1 METLP
6 AMDQDELLCIQG
18 QIFLGSLHQPRE
30 FNINM
35 IRHHLK
41 IERKRSSNF
50 KLSKRNKIKQ
60 INQTNPLGFKNLV
73 ASGRLNS

>member
-18 QIFLGSLHQPRE
+18 QIFLGNLRQPRE

-35 IRHHLK
+35 IRHDRK
-41 IERKRSSNF
+41 IERRSSNF
-50 KLSKRNKIKQ
+50 QLSKRNKIKQ
-60 INQTNPLGFKNLV
+60 IN
-73 ASGRLNS
+73 